1 MPAASASWTDGSIA
15 EPRRQA
21 HSRGTR
27 RQSSRQRDQ
36 ATATATIMTFV
47 SLVKVT
53 RQLRR

>member
-1 MPAASASWTDGSIA
+1 MPAASASWTNGSIA
-15 EPRRQA
+15 EPRRQT
-21 HSRGTR
+21 HSRGTQ

-36 ATATATIMTFV
+36 ATATIMTFV